1 MILKIL
7 KDKGG
12 ELPRIT
18 YFKKVAESWIKDN
31 VFSTIDAI
39 TYTTNLKSGNSTSST
54 SSNDDNGGFT
64 EI

>member
-39 TYTTNLKSGNSTSST
+39 TYTTNLKSGSTQSVDKK
-54 SSNDDNGGFT
+54 DDDGGF
-64 EI
+64 EEL